1 MALNPNIAL
10 NVKGIEV
17 TNPLAQYAQVAQ
29 LQSLQNQN
37 QVSQMQLDQMRRDDE
52 TLRQIQAKAVENGGP
67 SDLGQIADAYLKSG
81 NPRFVEFGIGLRQKL
96 DEKEQFARIMS
107 MGKTPAPA
115 APVTNAL
122 APTMQPGALGSGTFG
137 IAPEPVNRLAP
148 APAAPAPVAN
158 AMAAPDVSVLR
169 NKRNALLSMGT
180 PQSIAAARA
189 MDSDIALMSKESPDT
204 QTMRSLGYP
213 LTTEGYRQYQ
223 NAKRAPTEIAK
234 LITERDTL
242 PIGDPNR
249 KVYDQAIADLG
260 AQNRIAQQRLA
271 FEQSK
276 FAWEKANPTMSIQED
291 PTGLLAVNTRTGVAT
306 PVVYGPTGFQA
317 APAAAPTAAPTA
329 MPVPTEVGGRMSGMP
344 VGGKPKEAPAK
355 FNDTDMQLANLAGSL
370 KEFQDEVGKKL
381 ITGAKFL
388 PSGADTARMQA
399 KYTALLMGVKD
410 LYTLGALTGPDMSI
424 IESQITN
431 PASWAGKM
439 TTREGFKEQT
449 KVIEDM
455 LKRSTKNLENT
466 YSRTP
471 KAAREALK
479 GLPDGESS
487 GISGATPTNPLG
499 LTIPG
504 VKP

>member
-1 MALNPNIAL
+1 MALDPNIAL
-10 NVKGIEV
+10 NVKGLEV
-17 TNPLAQYAQVAQ
+17 PNPVAQYAQVAQ

-52 TLRQIQAKAVENGGP
+52 TLRQIQATAVKNGGP

-81 NPRFVEFGIGLRQKL
+81 NPKFVEFGIGLRQKL
-96 DEKEQFARIMS
+96 DEKSQFARIMS
-107 MGKTPAPA
+107 MGETPPPA

-169 NKRNALLSMGT
+169 NKRNALLSLGT

-189 MDSDIALMSKESPDT
+189 MDADIASISKESPDT

-223 NAKRAPTEIAK
+223 SAKRAPTEIAK

-249 KVYDQAIADLG
+249 KIYDQAIADLG

-271 FEQSK
+271 FDQNK
-276 FAWEKANPTMSIQED
+276 FAWEKANPGFELKEAEDGSIV
-291 PTGLLAVNTRTGVAT
+291 GVNKRTLQAF
-306 PVVYGPTGFQA
+306 PVTVGGA
-317 APAAAPTAAPTA
+317 APSTAPMAAGETPTANVIGAPLK
-329 MPVPTEVGGRMSGMP
+329 
-344 VGGKPKEAPAK
+344 GKGKEAPAK
-355 FNDTDMQLANLAGSL
+355 FNDTDLQLANLAGSL
-370 KEFQDEVGKKL
+370 KEFQDEVGKNL
-381 ITGAKFL
+381 FTGAKFL
-388 PSGADTARMQA
+388 PSGSDTARMQA

-439 TTREGFKEQT
+439 TTREGFNEQT

-455 LKRSTKNLENT
+455 LKRSTTNLENT

-479 GLPDGESS
+479 GLPSGASS
-487 GISGATPTNPLG
+487 GISGATPTNPFG

-504 VKP
+504 VKL

>member
-1 MALNPNIAL
+1 MDGLINYGI
-10 NVKGIEV
+10 VKPELAGAFGAGIRAQQDERMQ
-17 TNPLAQYAQVAQ
+17 NQLAQQKLAMGQMQQEQAGLQ
-29 LQSLQNQN
+29 LQDFKRRQSA
-37 QVSQMQLDQMRRDDE
+37 LDQFV
-52 TLRQIQAKAVENGGP
+52 AKAQQTGRTGTPKELAQQFYDYAITAKEPQVIMAAQQALLAADERERFRIEREGG
-67 SDLGQIADAYLKSG
+67 
-81 NPRFVEFGIGLRQKL
+81 
-96 DEKEQFARIMS
+96 
-107 MGKTPAPA
+107 
-115 APVTNAL
+115 
-122 APTMQPGALGSGTFG
+122 APTGAPTGAASAMPTGALGSGTFG
-137 IAPEPVNRLAP
+137 ITNALAPSPATAP
-148 APAAPAPVAN
+148 APTVN
-158 AMAAPDVSVLR
+158 AMVDP
-169 NKRNALLSMGT
+169 
-180 PQSIAAARA
+180 AAAIRNRIV
-189 MDSDIALMSKESPDT
+189 DLEL
-204 QTMRSLGYP
+204 RYP
-213 LTTEGYRQYQ
+213 GGA
-223 NAKRAPTEIAK
+223 AKREIGLLETQLKELEKRYVVPNVGMVTGGGRTIVEAGIAPTDIKK
-234 LITERDTL
+234 LISERDKL
-242 PIGDPNR
+242 PAGDPNR
-249 KVYDQAIADLG
+249 KVYDQAIADIG
-260 AQNRIAQQRLA
+260 AQARIAQQRLA

-276 FAWEKANPTMSIQED
+276 FAWEKANPGFELKEAEDGSIV
-291 PTGLLAVNTRTGVAT
+291 GVNKRTLQAF
-306 PVVYGPTGFQA
+306 PVTVGGA
-317 APAAAPTAAPTA
+317 APAAAPMAAGETLTTN
-329 MPVPTEVGGRMSGMP
+329 VSGAP
-344 VGGKPKEAPAK
+344 LKGKVKEAPVK